1 MTITVKKI
9 YVPCAKHPFLKR
21 TSLIRDTMIW
31 IVQDDRICHN
41 LLQIIENRFG
51 SNLSRVGH
59 KESLG
64 IKIRLMRGRTC
75 DRGHT

>member
-9 YVPCAKHPFLKR
+9 YVPCAKHPFFKR
-21 TSLIRDTMIW
+21 SSLIRDTMIW

-59 KESLG
+59 KES
-64 IKIRLMRGRTC
+64 IKIRLMLDRTC